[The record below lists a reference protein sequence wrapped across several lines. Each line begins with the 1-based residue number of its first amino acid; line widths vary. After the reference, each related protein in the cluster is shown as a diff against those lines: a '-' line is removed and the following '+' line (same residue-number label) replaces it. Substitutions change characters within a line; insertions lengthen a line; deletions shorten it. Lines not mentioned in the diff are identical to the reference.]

1 MSIATNRVTGYQIN
15 LTLLNS
21 WCRKQQQRTIRRS
34 RRDKRSRRD
43 RRSRKHRRD
52 RASFEW
58 LTSRSTYFDLLRGQ
72 LTYLS
77 VVETVRQTAN
87 SKERSSQLA
96 VIALGCLT
104 SKRHVAITAVFCSTH
119 KTFQSTS
126 VNLAKSSSHF
136 RQIMDRKCSD
146 MRCSLSYVKE
156 FCNREVYR
164 SAEYDSKWRSMEH
177 SMYSWY
183 KCIG

>member
-15 LTLLNS
+15 LALLNS

-58 LTSRSTYFDLLRGQ
+58 LTSSD
-72 LTYLS
+72 LS

-96 VIALGCLT
+96 AIALGCLT

-146 MRCSLSYVKE
+146 MRYSLSYVKE